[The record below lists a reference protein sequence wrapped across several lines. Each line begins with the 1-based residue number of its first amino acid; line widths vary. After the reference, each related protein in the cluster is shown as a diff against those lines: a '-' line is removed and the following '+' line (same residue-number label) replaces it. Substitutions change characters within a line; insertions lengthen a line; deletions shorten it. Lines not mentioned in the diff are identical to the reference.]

1 MARKTMW
8 AGVAVLLAFAPGAA
22 AATYGLS
29 ADNKQ
34 TYASEL
40 FGAGGGDLTIDYKD
54 GDSTPMVTL
63 TLGLIDTESDNVEV
77 GHTADVT
84 ITLSN
89 AKFARNVLLG
99 SFSTT
104 VTDPTDSDTAVANA
118 TVTVSD
124 KRAGGSRGDSSV
136 TVRLT
141 AAGTDAGWD
150 DAANGADVA
159 LTLAL
164 PPLTG
169 LNATRPVSA
178 VASVDSSA
186 TGSGLVRSS
195 AATARDAGSRI
206 ANGVV
211 AMVPSATVDTVL
223 VAFSP
228 AVTFVR
234 QDGGSSDID
243 LAGDR
248 TSLLPATFPIGVLGS
263 VRAGV
268 TNLGSATAAVPLQ
281 LDGDPFSVGRRE
293 DGAGVVNVTVTGDF
307 RDGDAVYLDMNRDG
321 MPGSDET
328 LSIDGGV
335 AEGGFALVD
344 VTGNP
349 SVTGSDD
356 ASEAQREEGVPA
368 ANRAVAVLYRPN
380 GRDALRPGQFRTMIG
395 LDYNEAANRD
405 NPQPAGSFLTYETM
419 YSDVEDDQKAYAI
432 PPMGSSDVGNVRVKC
447 EVSAGCTVYLE
458 CDDQAGDSWFAEVG
472 EIDGRA
478 TMVMQS
484 AAIAEDLEVGEDG
497 WEGRLSCTVYSSR
510 TISVQVL
517 TRSGGALVN
526 NTYIDQ

>member
-8 AGVAVLLAFAPGAA
+8 AGVAVLLAFAQGAA
-22 AATYGLS
+22 AATYGMDAAL
-29 ADNKQ
+29 KQ

-40 FGAGGGDLTIDYKD
+40 FGTGGSDLTIDYKD
-54 GDSTPMVTL
+54 FASTPQIAL
-63 TLGLIDTESDNVEV
+63 FLGLSAGEMANVEV

-89 AKFARNVLLG
+89 AKFARNVPLG
-99 SFSTT
+99 NFSTS
-104 VTDPTDSDTAVANA
+104 VTDATDGTAVANA

-124 KRAGGSRGDSSV
+124 KRDGGSRGDGSV

-141 AAGTDAGWD
+141 AAGTNAGWD
-150 DAANGADVA
+150 GAANGGNV
-159 LTLAL
+159 TLNLFL

-169 LNATRPVSA
+169 LNAARPVSA
-178 VASVDSSA
+178 TASVDSSDR
-186 TGSGLVRSS
+186 SGLVRSS
-195 AATARDAGSRI
+195 AAEARDAGSRI

-211 AMVPSATVDTVL
+211 AMVPSATVDPVL

-228 AVTFVR
+228 AVTFLR
-234 QDGGSSDID
+234 GAGGSSDID
-243 LAGDR
+243 LAGGR
-248 TSLLPATFPIGVLGS
+248 TSLLPSTFPLGYLGS
-263 VRAGV
+263 IRAGV
-268 TNLGSATAAVPLQ
+268 TNLGSDTAAVPLQ
-281 LDGDPFSVGRRE
+281 LDGDAFSVGRRE

-321 MPGSDET
+321 RPGSDET

-349 SVTGSDD
+349 AVTGSDD
-356 ASEAQREEGVPA
+356 ASETQREEGVPA

-395 LDYNEAANRD
+395 LDYNEAANKD
-405 NPQPAGSFLTYETM
+405 QPQPAGSFLTYETM

-432 PPMGSSDVGNVRVKC
+432 PPMDAADVGNVRVKC
-447 EVSAGCTVYLE
+447 EVTAGCAVYLE
-458 CDDQAGDSWFAEVG
+458 CDDQAGDSWFASAG

-478 TMVMQS
+478 TMSMQS
-484 AAIAEDLEVGEDG
+484 AAIAEMLGIGEDG

-517 TRSGGALVN
+517 TRSGGILVN